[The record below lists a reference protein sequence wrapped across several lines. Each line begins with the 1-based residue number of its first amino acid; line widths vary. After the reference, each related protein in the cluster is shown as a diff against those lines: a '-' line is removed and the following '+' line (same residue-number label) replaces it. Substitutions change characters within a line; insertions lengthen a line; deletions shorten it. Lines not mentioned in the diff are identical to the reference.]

1 MWEKECNENIKEV
14 QVIVVDVE
22 VIVFENKDIVVKD
35 QRTSDQIGISWAINR
50 ANLLAQLKPKAPKWE
65 AKKTTNYSDPT
76 NRTKTADQESKLAW
90 IVPKR
95 RNCKKPYTNQ
105 SSDSNTQ
112 ANSHK
117 REDNDS
123 FDFEFLLSNKY

>member
-50 ANLLAQLKPKAPKWE
+50 AN
-65 AKKTTNYSDPT
+65 
-76 NRTKTADQESKLAW
+76 KL
-90 IVPKR
+90 
-95 RNCKKPYTNQ
+95 
-105 SSDSNTQ
+105 TQ
-112 ANSHK
+112 
-117 REDNDS
+117 
-123 FDFEFLLSNKY
+123 